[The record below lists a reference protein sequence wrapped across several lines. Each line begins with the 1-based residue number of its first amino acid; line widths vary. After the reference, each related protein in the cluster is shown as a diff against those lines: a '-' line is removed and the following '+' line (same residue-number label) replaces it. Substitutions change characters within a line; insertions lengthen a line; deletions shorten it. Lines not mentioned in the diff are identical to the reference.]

1 MCGTL
6 ISMLLCFSQADKM
19 AEKEF
24 KSKYPSFGNR
34 PSGMAKRKIS
44 AAVSGCHLILKYSTL
59 CLLINRAIC
68 SSFSC
73 ELIARILPC
82 T

>member
-1 MCGTL
+1 
-6 ISMLLCFSQADKM
+6 M

-44 AAVSGCHLILKYSTL
+44 AAVSGCHLIKIQY
-59 CLLINRAIC
+59 IM
-68 SSFSC
+68 SSYK
-73 ELIARILPC
+73 
-82 T
+82 